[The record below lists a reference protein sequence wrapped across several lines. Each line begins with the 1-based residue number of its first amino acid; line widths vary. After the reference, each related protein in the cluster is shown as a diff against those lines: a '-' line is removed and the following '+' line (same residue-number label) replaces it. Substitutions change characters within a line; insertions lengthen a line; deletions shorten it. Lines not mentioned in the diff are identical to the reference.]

1 MFLEWIFSIVGI
13 GAIGIL
19 LDVLMPEGETNKYI
33 KSIFA
38 LITICVVISPLPK
51 LVGQKLDFTFFGDN
65 TSAIDVDT
73 KFVENVFSSRYDKIA
88 SQIETSIYSL
98 CGQNVDVKINFVES
112 CPEKI
117 EEVIVFSKNLVI
129 EKGDENKH
137 IIEKINSLL
146 KTKLGVQGEQIIY
159 KDG

>member
-1 MFLEWIFSIVGI
+1 MFLDWIFSIVGI

-38 LITICVVISPLPK
+38 LITIFVVISPLPK
-51 LVGQKLDFTFFGDN
+51 LVGQKINVNFFEN
-65 TSAIDVDT
+65 TTTAVDVDS
-73 KFVENVFSSRYDKIA
+73 KFVKNVYLTRYEKMER
-88 SQIETSIYSL
+88 QIETSIYSVT
-98 CGQNVDVKINFVES
+98 GENVEVEIRFFES

-117 EEVIVFSKNLVI
+117 KEVIVFSKNLVI
-129 EKGDENKH
+129 EGDDENKH

-146 KTKLGVQGEQIIY
+146 KTRLGVQGEQIIF
-159 KDG
+159 KNG